1 MGHDPHDIDPVVE
14 TPGPRGAGAQA
25 AGRRAAPASGGG
37 AAARPVVEPP
47 VDEAGAPE
55 PDPLDLLDIPETDT
69 VEKLGPLVWAMSAL
83 MIVIGIVTSIL
94 MFQGFESDSYI
105 YLAFYSIPANTA
117 ISVFPHEP
125 VLIYFGKVGELLP
138 TALWASAGTLVAGI
152 MDHVVFVPVLNHQN
166 IRAYKDKK
174 FYRKVMRYFLKWPFW
189 TLVLTGFTPIP
200 FFPFKFL
207 CFSVGYPMWRY
218 VTALLVARFP
228 RYYLYA
234 LLGATIPIPNWVL
247 IASVAFIF
255 GLYGVKAVPMAIEKL
270 RARRAESRTA
280 GQRES

>member
-1 MGHDPHDIDPVVE
+1 MGHDPRDIDP
-14 TPGPRGAGAQA
+14 
-25 AGRRAAPASGGG
+25 AP
-37 AAARPVVEPP
+37 
-47 VDEAGAPE
+47 DEASASDEPAGDADAGHDAPE
-55 PDPLDLLDIPETDT
+55 DELDGLLDLPDT
-69 VEKLGPLVWAMSAL
+69 PTVRRLSPLVWVMSGL

-94 MFQGFESDSYI
+94 ILRGFESNSYW

-117 ISVFPHEP
+117 ISIFPHEP
-125 VLIYFGKVGELLP
+125 VLIYFGKVGDLLQ
-138 TALWASAGTLVAGI
+138 TALWASGGTLVAAI
-152 MDHVVFVPVLNHQN
+152 MDHTVFVPVLNHEN
-166 IRAYKDKK
+166 IKAYKEKK

-207 CFSVGYPMWRY
+207 ALSIGYPMWKY

-234 LLGATIPIPNWVL
+234 LLGATVPIPNWVL

-255 GLYGVKAVPMAIEKL
+255 GLYGVKAVPLAIDKL
-270 RARRAESRTA
+270 KARRAQK
-280 GQRES
+280 QRQHT

>member
-1 MGHDPHDIDPVVE
+1 MGHDPHDEDDIEELDPIDLIELPD
-14 TPGPRGAGAQA
+14 TP
-25 AGRRAAPASGGG
+25 
-37 AAARPVVEPP
+37 
-47 VDEAGAPE
+47 
-55 PDPLDLLDIPETDT
+55 T
-69 VEKLGPLVWAMSAL
+69 VRKLSPLVWFMSGL
-83 MIVIGIVTSIL
+83 MIVMGIVTSIL
-94 MFQGFESDSYI
+94 ILQGFESNSYL

-138 TALWASAGTLVAGI
+138 TAFWASLGTLVAGV
-152 MDHVVFVPVLNHQN
+152 MDHTVFVQVLNHEN
-166 IRAYKDKK
+166 IKAYKDKK
-174 FYRKVMRYFLKWPFW
+174 FYRKVMNYFLKWPFL

-207 CFSVGYPMWRY
+207 AFSVGYPMWKY

-247 IASVAFIF
+247 ILSVVIIF
-255 GLYGVKAVPMAIEKL
+255 GLYGIKAVPMAIDKL
-270 RARRAESRTA
+270 KARRARKAEQAT
-280 GQRES
+280 